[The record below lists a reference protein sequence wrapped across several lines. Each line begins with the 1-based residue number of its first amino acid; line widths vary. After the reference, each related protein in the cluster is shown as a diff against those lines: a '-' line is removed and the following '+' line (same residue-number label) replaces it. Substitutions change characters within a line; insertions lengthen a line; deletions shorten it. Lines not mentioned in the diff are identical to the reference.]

1 MKTAKPPAKNGELS
15 AKAKSI
21 AESGAAALRES
32 EERFQLV
39 ANTAPVMI
47 WVADTTKLCT
57 YFNPRWLEFTGRRLD
72 QELGNGWAEGVHSD
86 DLERCL
92 EMYSIAFDKR
102 EPFRM
107 QYRIRRHDG
116 EYRWILDN
124 GVPRFNKDGSFAG
137 YIGSGID
144 VTEQKLAEETLS
156 TLSQKL
162 IEVQE
167 AERRRIAQELHDDI
181 NQRVVLL
188 AAKLHEFREKLPASA
203 VELKRDIGDIGEGIK
218 ELGND
223 IQALSHELHS
233 SKLEYLGLETAAR
246 SFCREVASLQKVR
259 VEFQA
264 EHIPRE
270 LPREVSLSLF
280 RVLQEALHN
289 GVKHSQSKTFE
300 VTLKTGAADIELIVR
315 DFGVGFEPEAVVK
328 GLGLGLTG
336 MRERLKLVDGQLSI
350 NARPK
355 HGTMIRAV
363 VPIKRRGRAR
373 AKVAHG

>member
-1 MKTAKPPAKNGELS
+1 MRIAKVTTKNSELS
-15 AKAKSI
+15 ARVKTI
-21 AESGAAALRES
+21 AESGAAALQES
-32 EERFQLV
+32 EERFRVV

-57 YFNPRWLEFTGRRLD
+57 YFNPRWLEFTGRTLEE
-72 QELGNGWAEGVHSD
+72 ELGNGWAEGVHPD

-92 EMYSIAFDKR
+92 EIYSAAFDKR

-107 QYRIRRHDG
+107 QYRMRRHDG

-124 GVPRFNKDGSFAG
+124 GVPRFNVDGSFAG

-144 VTEQKLAEETLS
+144 VTEQKLAEQTLS

-181 NQRVVLL
+181 NQRVVLI

-203 VELKRDIGDIGEGIK
+203 VELKREIVHIGEGIK

-223 IQALSHELHS
+223 IQSLSHELHS

-246 SFCREVASLQKVR
+246 SFCKDVASLQKVR
-259 VEFQA
+259 VAFQA
-264 EHIPRE
+264 EHIPKE
-270 LPREVSLSLF
+270 LPREISLSLF

-289 GVKHSQSKTFE
+289 AVKHSQSKTFE
-300 VTLKTGAADIELIVR
+300 VTLKAGLAEIELIVR
-315 DFGVGFEPEAVVK
+315 DFGVGFEPEHAVK
-328 GLGLGLTG
+328 GMGLGLTG
-336 MRERLKLVDGQLSI
+336 MRERLKLVDGELSI
-350 NARPK
+350 NSKVK
-355 HGTMIRAV
+355 HGTMIRAA
-363 VPIKRRGRAR
+363 VPLKRRGRT
-373 AKVAHG
+373 KVKAAHG